1 MENMKKESWYLLQ
14 AKRQQHTRAMKNLVA
29 MQHECFSPNI
39 TVTKYKNSVVGS
51 YIEPLFPGYI
61 FIRIGT
67 ECNWMAISSTR
78 GVSKIV
84 RFGTYPI
91 NVSNEVIEAIKNRL
105 PHYEKILQDK
115 NSLKKGDAVRI
126 KGDHFIGLEGV
137 FECEMGSFRSAILI
151 SYLEKMSELIVDNDL
166 LEKAI

>member
-1 MENMKKESWYLLQ
+1 MKKESWYLLQ
-14 AKRQQHTRAMKNLVA
+14 SKRQQHTRAIKNLVA

-39 TVTKYKNSVVGS
+39 TVTKYKKSIAGS
-51 YIEPLFPGYI
+51 YVEPLFPGYI
-61 FIRIGT
+61 FVKLGM

-91 NVSNEVIEAIKNRL
+91 KVNNEIIEAIKKRL
-105 PHYEKILQDK
+105 PQYEATVQNK
-115 NSLKKGDAVRI
+115 NALKKGDVVRI
-126 KGDHFIGLEGV
+126 KGDNFIGLEGI

-151 SYLEKMSELIVDNDL
+151 NYLEKMNKLIIENDL
-166 LEKAI
+166 LEKVI